1 MFPLVNFLFQWIDS
15 VHLLKTNNRDLSWEV
30 DYPYNQVKFKAQY
43 DDPFFYFTPDIAQ
56 KIKDARSLSSDLHWA
71 RAQSKT
77 NSSEPYREIFR
88 SYLKWTSHTL
98 LYALLLLIGIPT
110 FGATWPLE
118 FRIWLLSIGDS
129 SEEDLNELENG
140 DSNVSKQN

>member
-1 MFPLVNFLFQWIDS
+1 MKS
-15 VHLLKTNNRDLSWEV
+15 
-30 DYPYNQVKFKAQY
+30 KAQY
-43 DDPFFYFTPDIAQ
+43 DDPFYYFTSDIAQ
-56 KIKDARSLSSDLHWA
+56 KIKEAHSLSSDLHWA

-129 SEEDLNELENG
+129 SEEDVNELENG